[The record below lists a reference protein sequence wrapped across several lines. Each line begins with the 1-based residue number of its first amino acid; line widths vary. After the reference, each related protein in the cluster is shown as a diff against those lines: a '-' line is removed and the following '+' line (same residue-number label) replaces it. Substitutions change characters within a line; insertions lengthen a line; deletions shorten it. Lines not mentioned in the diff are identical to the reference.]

1 MIRRLLRRLVL
12 LSPFA
17 VSGAWL
23 ADRWL
28 ADRHAGAPPEPI
40 RTFAVVDAPVE
51 ATWAV
56 LADVERQPEWMH
68 DLRAVRLITEG
79 PTGVGTRAI
88 GTVRILGIT
97 VEDPVEVVEFD
108 PPRRFSIRHEGLFTG
123 GGILTLEPGAD
134 ATTTIVRW
142 EELLLAPVLPH
153 LAAVLQYP
161 VFREVFQADLHRL
174 ARLVEAERAA
184 AGLRNGGNARG

>member
-1 MIRRLLRRLVL
+1 MIRRLLRGLVL

-28 ADRHAGAPPEPI
+28 GDRRAGAPPEPI
-40 RTFAVVDAPVE
+40 RTFVVVDAPIE
-51 ATWAV
+51 ATWSV

-68 DLRAVRLITEG
+68 DLKAVRLLTEG
-79 PTGVGTRAI
+79 PARVGTRAI

-97 VEDPVEVVEFD
+97 VEDPVEIVEFE
-108 PPRRFSIRHEGLFTG
+108 PPHRFAIRHEGLFTG

-134 ATTTIVRW
+134 GTTTIVRW
-142 EELLLAPVLPH
+142 EELLLAPLLPH

-174 ARLVEAERAA
+174 AGLVEADAAEARTRGRASE
-184 AGLRNGGNARG
+184 G

>member
-1 MIRRLLRRLVL
+1 MIRRLLRGLVL

-23 ADRWL
+23 ADRKL
-28 ADRHAGAPPEPI
+28 GDRRAGAPPEPI
-40 RTFAVVDAPVE
+40 RTFVVVDAPIE
-51 ATWAV
+51 ATWSV

-68 DLRAVRLITEG
+68 DLKAVRLLTEG
-79 PTGVGTRAI
+79 PARVGTRAI

-97 VEDPVEVVEFD
+97 VEDPVEIVEFE
-108 PPRRFSIRHEGLFTG
+108 PPHRFAIRHEGLFTG

-134 ATTTIVRW
+134 GTTTIVRW
-142 EELLLAPVLPH
+142 EELLLAPLLPH

-174 ARLVEAERAA
+174 AGLVEADAAEARTRGRASE
-184 AGLRNGGNARG
+184 G